1 MTSLTASRTEPGGP
15 TAELRMY
22 VDDEW
27 VDALDGKTFEA
38 VDPGTGRVI
47 ATVPAA
53 EEADVERAVRSA
65 RNAFDDGTWS
75 RNARDRSRQLFR
87 MADALRRDRESIAEV
102 EVRDNGKPMSAALW
116 DVDEAAFLFEY
127 YAGWVTKLM
136 GEIPPVG
143 EGALSMVQGEPVGV
157 AALIVPWN
165 FPILMAAQKVA
176 PALAAG
182 CACILKPAEET
193 SLSALEL
200 GRIAHE
206 VGLPRGIFNVVT
218 GFGPTAGAALVA
230 SPGVDKISF
239 TGSVEVGI
247 IIRRQVADSMK
258 RVTLELGGKSASIVF
273 ADADF
278 EPTIDGVCKAVFFNQ
293 GQVCG
298 SCSRVFLEDSIYDAA
313 MEAIAA
319 RVASL
324 SPGYGLDPKTTL
336 GPLIS
341 AKHLQR
347 VSEYIE
353 VGREGGAAVA
363 IEGVLPQDPELSNG
377 FYARPTVFIDVDNQM
392 RIAQEE
398 IFGPVMAVIPFDTEE
413 EALAIANDTDYG
425 LSAGVWTRDLS
436 RGHRLAQAIR
446 AGTVWVNTY
455 QRVHPSVP
463 YGGVKQSGF
472 GRNLGQ
478 ACLEHLTQTKS
489 VWLKIR

>member
-1 MTSLTASRTEPGGP
+1 
-15 TAELRMY
+15 
-22 VDDEW
+22 
-27 VDALDGKTFEA
+27 
-38 VDPGTGRVI
+38 
-47 ATVPAA
+47 
-53 EEADVERAVRSA
+53 
-65 RNAFDDGTWS
+65 
-75 RNARDRSRQLFR
+75 
-87 MADALRRDRESIAEV
+87 
-102 EVRDNGKPMSAALW
+102 
-116 DVDEAAFLFEY
+116 
-127 YAGWVTKLM
+127 
-136 GEIPPVG
+136 
-143 EGALSMVQGEPVGV
+143 MVQGEPVGV

-398 IFGPVMAVIPFDTEE
+398 IFGPVMAVMRFNDVDD
-413 EALAIANDTDYG
+413 AIRRANDTQYG
-425 LSAGVWTRDLS
+425 LAGSIWTRDVTKALGIA
-436 RGHRLAQAIR
+436 RRLR
-446 AGTVWVNTY
+446 TGTVWINDAL
-455 QRVHPSVP
+455 QAPSEAMW
-463 YGGVKQSGF
+463 GGFKKSGV
-472 GRNLGQ
+472 GRELGPWGIEEY
-478 ACLEHLTQTKS
+478 LEKKHIYVRLQ
-489 VWLKIR
+489 

>member
-65 RNAFDDGTWS
+65 RNAFDDGIWS

-377 FYARPTVFIDVDNQM
+377 FYARPTVFVDVDNQM

-398 IFGPVMAVIPFDTEE
+398 IFGPVMAVMRFNDVDD
-413 EALAIANDTDYG
+413 AIRRANDTQYG
-425 LSAGVWTRDLS
+425 LAGSIWTRDVTKALGIA
-436 RGHRLAQAIR
+436 RRLR
-446 AGTVWVNTY
+446 TGTVWINDAL
-455 QRVHPSVP
+455 QAPSEAMW
-463 YGGVKQSGF
+463 GGFKKSGV
-472 GRNLGQ
+472 GRELGPWGIEEY
-478 ACLEHLTQTKS
+478 LEKKHIYVRLQ
-489 VWLKIR
+489 